1 MIQVDLSGTV
11 GELAMSVRFE
21 AGAGLT
27 ALMGPSGSGKTT
39 LLRAIAGLERLSGRV
54 QVGDTVWQAGD
65 RLVPVHKRAVGY
77 VFQEPSLFSHL
88 SVEGNLDFALK
99 RSPQNVD
106 KTEIVDLLRIGA
118 LLPRQVERL
127 SGGERQRVAMA
138 RALLSGPDLLLM
150 DEPLSSL
157 DQAAR
162 AEILP
167 LIRDVAERVPV
178 LYVSHDPLEVA
189 RLTQKVIYIHNGS
202 LSERPALTLDGLSQ
216 AEIEALALKALGS

>member
-1 MIQVDLSGTV
+1 MISIDLSGKI
-11 GELAMSVRFE
+11 GDLDLAVAFE

-27 ALMGPSGSGKTT
+27 AIMGPSGSGKTT
-39 LLRAIAGLERLSGRV
+39 LLRAIAGLERLNGRV
-54 QVGDTVWQAGD
+54 QVGDAVWQDG
-65 RLVPVHKRAVGY
+65 RGFLPVHKRAVGY

-99 RSPQNVD
+99 RNPKGAD
-106 KTEIVDLLRIGA
+106 KVAIIDLLRIDA
-118 LLPRQVERL
+118 LLPRNVARL
-127 SGGERQRVAMA
+127 SGGERQRVSMA

-157 DQAAR
+157 DQPAR

-167 LIRDVAERVPV
+167 LIRDLAARVPV

-189 RLTQKVIYIHNGS
+189 RLTEHAVYMQNGR
-202 LSERPALTLDGLSQ
+202 LSERPAATLEGLSQ

>member
-1 MIQVDLSGTV
+1 MIQVDLSGMV
-11 GELAMSVRFE
+11 GDLALSVRFE

-54 QVGDTVWQAGD
+54 QVGDAVWQAED
-65 RLVPVHKRAVGY
+65 LFVPVYKRAVGY

-88 SVEGNLDFALK
+88 SVEGNLDFALR
-99 RSPQNVD
+99 RSPKTVD
-106 KTEIVDLLRIGA
+106 KGAIVDLLRIGA
-118 LLPRQVERL
+118 LLPRQVARL
-127 SGGERQRVAMA
+127 SGGERQRVAIA
-138 RALLSGPDLLLM
+138 RALLSGPELLLM

-167 LIRDVAERVPV
+167 LIREVAERVPV

-189 RLTQKVIYIHNGS
+189 RLTQQVIYLQNGR
-202 LSERPALTLDGLSQ
+202 LSKRAAVTLEGLSQ

>member
-11 GELAMSVRFE
+11 GDLALSVRFE

-39 LLRAIAGLERLSGRV
+39 LLRAMAGLERLSGRV
-54 QVGDTVWQAGD
+54 QVGDAIWQAEG
-65 RLVPVHKRAVGY
+65 RFVPVHKRAVGY

-88 SVEGNLDFALK
+88 SVEGNLDFALR
-99 RSPQNVD
+99 RSPKSVD
-106 KTEIVDLLRIGA
+106 KGAIVDLLRISA

-138 RALLSGPDLLLM
+138 RALLSGPELLLM

-167 LIRDVAERVPV
+167 LIREVAERVPV

-189 RLTQKVIYIHNGS
+189 RLTQQVIYIQNGR
-202 LSERPALTLDGLSQ
+202 LSERPAVTLDGLSQ
-216 AEIEALALKALGS
+216 AEIEALALKALGA

>member
-1 MIQVDLSGTV
+1 MIKVDLSGKI
-11 GELAMSVRFE
+11 GDLDLSVAFE

-27 ALMGPSGSGKTT
+27 AIMGPSGSGKTT

-54 QVGDTVWQAGD
+54 QVGDAVWQEG
-65 RLVPVHKRAVGY
+65 RNFVPVHKRAVGY

-88 SVEGNLDFALK
+88 SVEGNLAFALK
-99 RSPQNVD
+99 RNPRGAD
-106 KTEIVDLLRIGA
+106 KAAIIDLLRIGA
-118 LLPRQVERL
+118 LLPRNVARL

-138 RALLSGPDLLLM
+138 RALLSGPELLLM

-167 LIRDVAERVPV
+167 LIRDVAARVPV

-189 RLTQKVIYIHNGS
+189 RLTGRVVYMQNGR
-202 LSERPALTLDGLSQ
+202 LSERPAVTLAGLSQ
-216 AEIEALALKALGS
+216 AEIEALALKALGG

>member
-11 GELAMSVRFE
+11 GDLTLSVRFE

-54 QVGDTVWQAGD
+54 QVGDAVWQDAD
-65 RLVPVHKRAVGY
+65 RFMPVHKRAVGY

-99 RSPQNVD
+99 RSPKTVD
-106 KTEIVDLLRIGA
+106 KTGIVDLLRIGA

-138 RALLSGPDLLLM
+138 RALLSGPELLLM

-157 DQAAR
+157 DQSAR

-189 RLTQKVIYIHNGS
+189 RLTGQVIYIRNGR
-202 LSERPALTLDGLSQ
+202 LAERPAVTLEGLSQ
-216 AEIEALALKALGS
+216 AEIEALAMKALGS